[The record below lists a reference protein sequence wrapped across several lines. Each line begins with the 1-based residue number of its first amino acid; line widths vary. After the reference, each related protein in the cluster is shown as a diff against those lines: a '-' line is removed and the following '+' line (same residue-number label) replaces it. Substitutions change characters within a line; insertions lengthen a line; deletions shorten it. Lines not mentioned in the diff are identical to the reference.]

1 MSVLIHTFWCSVS
14 FSWGECRRWLPRCRP
29 RCRNKETEREKAN
42 MCETDGKRQTCGDP
56 RAILL
61 QTHYQLFY
69 SVLDFFR
76 CPNINI
82 LTFLFFSGLDIWAT
96 ARVWPE
102 RWKRCKAC
110 LVMTPLACHYFIIII
125 FVISAPH
132 GIWSLFFSFFLNA
145 YSKVYSTVLHLY
157 IHTRFHFFFFFF
169 FNCTTLEEIVY
180 WNEVIWPIF

>member
-1 MSVLIHTFWCSVS
+1 MFATGSQSEDLLTVANKEAGFKGRGDETAYFRQGMEWGCAPRSSLKQISRQPCRNNKQYYMIDSIENPPQNALCHFKVAAMSVLIHTFWCSVS

-42 MCETDGKRQTCGDP
+42 MCETDGKRQTCGDL

-82 LTFLFFSGLDIWAT
+82 LTFLFFPD
-96 ARVWPE
+96 
-102 RWKRCKAC
+102 
-110 LVMTPLACHYFIIII
+110 
-125 FVISAPH
+125 
-132 GIWSLFFSFFLNA
+132 
-145 YSKVYSTVLHLY
+145 
-157 IHTRFHFFFFFF
+157 
-169 FNCTTLEEIVY
+169 
-180 WNEVIWPIF
+180 